1 MRAEVRKRA
10 RSCKEC
16 VSKSINSNWRRDI
29 KYCKEFEV
37 LERNGKGYMGTKKI
51 QNEKDDARYK
61 KEVEI
66 KELMVE
72 EGRDRENYNERT
84 VRNA

>member
-1 MRAEVRKRA
+1 M
-10 RSCKEC
+10 
-16 VSKSINSNWRRDI
+16 
-29 KYCKEFEV
+29 

-72 EGRDRENYNERT
+72 EGRDRENCKKRLKKKDCNEGDEEEDKNVMVKKRKE
-84 VRNA
+84 

>member
-1 MRAEVRKRA
+1 M
-10 RSCKEC
+10 
-16 VSKSINSNWRRDI
+16 
-29 KYCKEFEV
+29 

>member
-1 MRAEVRKRA
+1 
-10 RSCKEC
+10 
-16 VSKSINSNWRRDI
+16 
-29 KYCKEFEV
+29 
-37 LERNGKGYMGTKKI
+37 MGTKKI
-51 QNEKDDARYK
+51 QKEKDDARCK

>member
-1 MRAEVRKRA
+1 M
-10 RSCKEC
+10 
-16 VSKSINSNWRRDI
+16 
-29 KYCKEFEV
+29 

-51 QNEKDDARYK
+51 QNEKGDARCK
-61 KEVEI
+61 KEVMEI